1 MSSTAKKIL
10 FIVTTKDDQTFRAGM
25 LNASNLLASDV
36 PVKFFISQEAC
47 NFFTKKFLDAAPEG
61 DVTVKGRLTGALKL
75 GAEIIICRTAIAN
88 YGLTADDFIDGV
100 DATKGWMDIVDD
112 QTDLETKVVWVG

>member
-1 MSSTAKKIL
+1 MSDAIKKIL
-10 FIVTTKDDQTFRAGM
+10 FIVTTDDEETFRASM

-36 PVKFFISQEAC
+36 PVKFFISQRAC
-47 NFFTKKFLDAAPEG
+47 NFFTKKFHETAPDG

-75 GAEIIICRTAIAN
+75 GAEIIVCRTAINN
-88 YGLTADDFIDGV
+88 YGWGSEDMIDEV

-112 QTDLETKVVWVG
+112 HIDPSIKVVWVG